1 MDPPDIT
8 AKGIPAIVNGWLA
21 LFADAAASGNVKG
34 ILTLFLSAGWLRDN
48 LVFTW
53 THRSLCGHDAIL
65 DYLENRLGPANLS
78 NVRLDEDHGIKPN
91 HNPQLQ
97 MIEAALTFET
107 PAAYGRGH
115 IRLMRDRD
123 GKWKALTLFL
133 TLDDLKGHEEKG
145 SESGYY
151 EGHTRTW
158 NEVHEEEKVRIESDP
173 HVIISEPLRQF
184 INTMLTSR
192 Q

>member
-1 MDPPDIT
+1 
-8 AKGIPAIVNGWLA
+8 
-21 LFADAAASGNVKG
+21 
-34 ILTLFLSAGWLRDN
+34 
-48 LVFTW
+48 
-53 THRSLCGHDAIL
+53 
-65 DYLENRLGPANLS
+65 
-78 NVRLDEDHGIKPN
+78 
-91 HNPQLQ
+91 
-97 MIEAALTFET
+97 
-107 PAAYGRGH
+107 
-115 IRLMRDRD
+115 MRDRD
-123 GKWKALTLFL
+123 GKWKALTLYL